1 LSGYG
6 LTLGGFAVLSALR
19 RQGEPYRLRPGELF
33 RGLLSTSGAMT
44 NRIDQLELDRLVR
57 RVPDPVDRR
66 GVLVELT
73 AEGLEVVDR
82 ATVAHLENEER
93 LLRSLSAPERRRIAS
108 VLRRLLLELENTRQ
122 IDG

>member
-1 LSGYG
+1 
-6 LTLGGFAVLSALR
+6 
-19 RQGEPYRLRPGELF
+19 
-33 RGLLSTSGAMT
+33 
-44 NRIDQLELDRLVR
+44 
-57 RVPDPVDRR
+57 
-66 GVLVELT
+66 VELT